1 MTRTSSWKEEDV
13 GVRSPVFSSGD
24 RENLQGKILIIF
36 LESRTLCCELRSEIL
51 IYSSREN
58 SAQDSWRKLANIQ
71 VRSWRSKPNSKNWG
85 QRKFSNE
92 SRVKPAQWTTTIES
106 DPHVT
111 PTTRLFLGAWRCM
124 SRRED
129 AWRHVRAREFLFSS
143 VQLLFTP
150 CPDFNSNDVFMWI
163 GT

>member
-58 SAQDSWRKLANIQ
+58 SAQDS
-71 VRSWRSKPNSKNWG
+71 
-85 QRKFSNE
+85 
-92 SRVKPAQWTTTIES
+92 
-106 DPHVT
+106 
-111 PTTRLFLGAWRCM
+111 
-124 SRRED
+124 
-129 AWRHVRAREFLFSS
+129 
-143 VQLLFTP
+143 
-150 CPDFNSNDVFMWI
+150 
-163 GT
+163 